1 MHSLAALQGN
11 EINELEV
18 VLPEL
23 KENNFRI
30 LNSDKT
36 TETRLE
42 PVYLD
47 KLTELKK
54 PGEDDE
60 TFQKNFIDQKKDN
73 PLFKNLIKNFQ

>member
-1 MHSLAALQGN
+1 MHSLVALQGN

-47 KLTELKK
+47 KLKVSGSKK
-54 PGEDDE
+54 Q
-60 TFQKNFIDQKKDN
+60 FNKRFKKFVDQEKDN